1 LKQMMLPIAAEK
13 VVPTRPVSIEKILS
27 APHFALGV
35 ADAGTEHPYRD
46 AYQVWHAAL
55 SDEP

>member
-1 LKQMMLPIAAEK
+1 MMLPIAAEK
-13 VVPTRPVSIEKILS
+13 VVPTRPVSIEKIVS